1 MNANR
6 IKKYSKKGKI
16 DSKSILLN
24 WMQFHMLFYQKLVF
38 YLILIHVILIL
49 LYYNELVTV
58 RKLFSVDFSLTE
70 SSKYEV
76 TEELQLYNRKESQNT
91 NNKCSYI
98 KYPYDQKVAMDLTI
112 KSLTESTFDCKSIEF
127 KLYNVKYDAFT
138 RKTKVIVNATA
149 VISHFKDNFNASSLQ
164 CSIER
169 FMKKEFVSERLNDSI
184 SHYSSQLLQMSSGY
198 EKSISEHG

>member
-1 MNANR
+1 
-6 IKKYSKKGKI
+6 
-16 DSKSILLN
+16 
-24 WMQFHMLFYQKLVF
+24 MLFYQKLYL
-38 YLILIHVILIL
+38 YLISICIILIL
-49 LYYNELVTV
+49 LYYGELIT
-58 RKLFSVDFSLTE
+58 LDFSFTE
-70 SSKYEV
+70 TSKNV
-76 TEELQLYNRKESQNT
+76 TGELNNWKESQNT
-91 NNKCSYI
+91 NEKCSYV

>member
-1 MNANR
+1 
-6 IKKYSKKGKI
+6 
-16 DSKSILLN
+16 
-24 WMQFHMLFYQKLVF
+24 MLFYQKLVF

-91 NNKCSYI
+91 NEKCSYV
-98 KYPYDQKVAMDLTI
+98 KYPYDQKVAMDLTK
-112 KSLTESTFDCKSIEF
+112 KSLTGSVFDCKLIEF
-127 KLYNVKYDAFT
+127 KLYDVKYDSFT
-138 RKTKVIVNATA
+138 RKTKLIINATA
-149 VISHFKDNFNASSLQ
+149 VISHFNVSLNASSPL

-169 FMKKEFVSERLNDSI
+169 FEKKESFSETLASSI
-184 SHYSSQLLQMSSGY
+184 SYHSSESLEVSNGY
-198 EKSISEHG
+198 EKTISGHG